1 MHTREFSQR
10 VKDVLTYSREEAE
23 RLGNNYVGPE
33 HLLLGIFRDG
43 EGPAM
48 SALNSLRVDIKKV
61 KNALESR
68 LRCDSQTSGYPHQDL
83 PLIKSTEKILKLV
96 NLEARSMR
104 CDVMDTDHL
113 LLAIMKENT
122 NMARF
127 RCS

>member
-61 KNALESR
+61 KR
-68 LRCDSQTSGYPHQDL
+68 
-83 PLIKSTEKILKLV
+83 
-96 NLEARSMR
+96 
-104 CDVMDTDHL
+104 
-113 LLAIMKENT
+113 
-122 NMARF
+122 
-127 RCS
+127 